1 MNWHLLSIEDTLKE
15 TGSNAAGLNDA
26 EAKQKLAEHG
36 KNELQA
42 KKKISPVF
50 IFFRQFVDVMI
61 LVLILAAG
69 ISYFIGELSDTIVIL
84 VIIFLNS
91 VIGFIQEYR
100 AEKAMEALQKMA
112 TQVSHVLRNG
122 KPVGMPSTEIVPGDI
137 VLLEAG
143 NTVPADTRL
152 IEINVLKIN
161 EASLTGESNAVDKQT
176 DPLTEENPQLGDM
189 LNMAFKGTQITSGN
203 GKGLVLATGMQTEL
217 GKIAKMLD
225 KAESKTPLQKRLAQF
240 SAKITV
246 IIILLCIAFFFTGY
260 LRGEDFNRMLLT
272 SISLAVAAIP
282 EALPAVIT
290 VSLALGAKRLMKRQ
304 VLIRKLYAVETLGS
318 VTYIC
323 TDKTGTL
330 TKNEMTVKDI
340 WVHNEQKKEELLQ
353 AMALNHNVREKDGKL
368 TGDPTETAM
377 AAHAKEQKEYKRVKE
392 IPFDPGRKAMT
403 TIHEKDGKLWVIT
416 KGAAEVITAMI
427 SDIAMHPFIKEK
439 EEAMAAEGMRVI
451 GFAGKL
457 IDELPAEINPATI
470 ESGMEFIGLTG
481 LIDPPREEA
490 VDAITQCKTAGIIP
504 VMITGDHPLTATS
517 IARQIGIIETA
528 DQKVTTG
535 KELEEKGMEYL
546 KNEVLNIRVYARVSP
561 EQKLSIIEALQE
573 KSQFVSM
580 TGDGVND
587 APSLKKANIGIAMG
601 ITGTDVTKEAAHMI
615 LLDDNFSTIV
625 NAVKAGRRIYDNIR
639 KFIKYILT
647 GNAAEIWAIFLAP
660 LLGLPIPLLPVHI
673 LWVNLV
679 TDSLPALALAS
690 EPSEPDTMK
699 RPPRDPGES
708 IFAKGLGIHV
718 LWVGL
723 FIGLLTIATQWFAI
737 EAGNKHWQT
746 IVFTVLCFCQLWHVM
761 AIRSEKRSLFKM
773 GLLGNRQ
780 LLLAVSGTV
789 LLQLAVIYVPFLN
802 DFFHTQP
809 LTFMELLTI
818 FLVSSIVFWVVEIE
832 KWIKRSRNADL
843 QGNGPAAYKD
853 ATLKN

>member
-15 TGSNAAGLNDA
+15 TGSNAGGLNDA
-26 EAKQKLAEHG
+26 EAKQKSAEHG
-36 KNELQA
+36 KNELEA
-42 KKKISPVF
+42 KKKLSPVV

-69 ISYFIGELSDTIVIL
+69 ISWFIGELSDTIVIL
-84 VIIFLNS
+84 VIIVLNAI
-91 VIGFIQEYR
+91 IGFVQEYR

-112 TQVSHVLRNG
+112 TQVSNVLRDG
-122 KPVGMPSTEIVPGDI
+122 KTIELPSTEIVPGDI
-137 VLLEAG
+137 VLMEAG

-152 IEINVLKIN
+152 IEINALKIN
-161 EASLTGESNAVDKQT
+161 EASLTGESNAVDKHT
-176 DPLTEENPQLGDM
+176 DPLTEENPPLGDR
-189 LNMAFKGTQITSGN
+189 LNMAYKGTQITSGN
-203 GKGLVLATGMQTEL
+203 GKGLVVATGMKTEL
-217 GKIAKMLD
+217 GKIAEMLD
-225 KAESKTPLQKRLAQF
+225 KAESRTPLQKRLAQF
-240 SAKITV
+240 SAKLTIV
-246 IIILLCIAFFFTGY
+246 IIVLCIALFFTGY

-272 SISLAVAAIP
+272 AISLAVAAIP

-330 TKNEMTVKDI
+330 TKNEMNVKDI
-340 WVHNEQKKEELLQ
+340 WIHDEQKKEELLQ
-353 AMALNHNVREKDGKL
+353 AMALNHNAVEKDGKL

-377 AAHAKEQKEYKRVKE
+377 VAYAKDQKEYKRAKE
-392 IPFDPGRKAMT
+392 IPFDSERKAMT
-403 TIHEKDGKLWVIT
+403 TIHEKDGKFWVIT
-416 KGAAEVITAMI
+416 KGAAEVVTAMI
-427 SDIAMHPFIKEK
+427 SDAATREAIKEK

-457 IDELPAEINPATI
+457 IDTLPGEINPGTI
-470 ESGMEFIGLTG
+470 ESAMEFIGLVG

-490 VDAITQCKTAGIIP
+490 IDAITQCKTAGIIP
-504 VMITGDHPLTATS
+504 VMITGDHPLTAAS
-517 IARQIGIIETA
+517 IARQIGILESH
-528 DQKVTTG
+528 DQKAVTG
-535 KELEEKGMEYL
+535 KELEEKGTEYL
-546 KNEVLNIRVYARVSP
+546 KKEVLNIRVYARVSP
-561 EQKLSIIEALQE
+561 EQKLNIIEALQE
-573 KSQFVSM
+573 KEQFVSM

-639 KFIKYILT
+639 KFIRYILT
-647 GNAAEIWAIFLAP
+647 GNAAEIWTIFLAP

-673 LWVNLV
+673 LWINLV

-690 EPSEPDTMK
+690 EPSEPDTME
-699 RPPRDPGES
+699 RPPRHPGES

-723 FIGLLTIATQWFAI
+723 FIGLLSIATQWLAI
-737 EAGNKHWQT
+737 EAGSAHWQT
-746 IVFTVLCFCQLWHVM
+746 MVFTVLCFCQLWHVL
-761 AIRSEKRSLFKM
+761 AIRSEKQSLFKTGLM
-773 GLLGNRQ
+773 GNKQ
-780 LLLAVSGTV
+780 LLFAVSGTV

-802 DFFHTQP
+802 DFFHTAP

-818 FLVSSIVFWVVEIE
+818 FLVSSVVFFVVEME
-832 KWIKRSRNADL
+832 KWIKR
-843 QGNGPAAYKD
+843 QGGQTKIER
-853 ATLKN
+853 K